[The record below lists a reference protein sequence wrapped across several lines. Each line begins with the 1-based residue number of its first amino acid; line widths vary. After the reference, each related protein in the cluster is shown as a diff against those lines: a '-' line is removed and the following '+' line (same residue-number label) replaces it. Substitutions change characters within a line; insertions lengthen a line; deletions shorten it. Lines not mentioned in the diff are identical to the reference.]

1 MTRNSFRKLLTVLLT
16 VGLAAVAVYLGLV
29 GTRLVGG
36 VTLTENPPAHLVRLQ
51 VLHAA
56 GEKANASAVAGRV
69 RDVTAGSLDLRVVE
83 IREFDLRA
91 VTRTTIVSRI
101 EDKTAAELLAERLGM
116 DPEAVYYRPL
126 EHNTRQVTTTLI
138 VGPDFENILTTLEA
152 KKELQKES

>member
-1 MTRNSFRKLLTVLLT
+1 MLLT

-36 VTLTENPPAHLVRLQ
+36 VTLTENPPAYLVRLQ

-83 IREFDLRA
+83 IREFDLRSI
-91 VTRTTIVSRI
+91 TRTTIVSRI
-101 EDKTAAELLAERLGM
+101 QDKTAARLLAGQLGM

-138 VGPDFENILTTLEA
+138 VGPDFEDILTSLEA